1 MHTFCGEVGQ
11 ITGGRKSALAAEGVL
26 HASHLP
32 PKKRTRNVRG
42 ERWPRVTETH
52 EVAAVNWTAC
62 MDLRDGGF

>member
-1 MHTFCGEVGQ
+1 MHTFCREVGQ

-32 PKKRTRNVRG
+32 PKKTHTKCT
-42 ERWPRVTETH
+42 WITLATCETH